1 VDLSP
6 ILSVILLLGLAALA
20 ALGYWLFRAESG
32 VFWRWRRARQL
43 TERVLQEDALKHIHR
58 CERYGRRASVDSLAG
73 AIQISADETVA
84 LLAQLQEH
92 GLLKIEG
99 ESFHLTSKGHEYALH
114 IIRAHRLWET
124 YLADETGYASEEW
137 HDQADW
143 AEHSLSPDMVDA
155 LADELGNPTHDPHGD
170 PIPNAAGQMI
180 PHGGRPLTTI
190 QVDVPVRIV
199 HLEDEPEAIYAQ
211 LVAEGLS
218 PGMEARLL
226 ERTPERL
233 RFWANGD
240 DHVLAPIVAA
250 NISVIQLAPSAEAPE
265 PDETTLASL
274 KLGEIGEV
282 IGISRASR
290 GSERRRFLDLG
301 ILPGTLVEAELIGPG
316 GDPTAYRLRETL
328 IAFRREQAQMI
339 RIKKVPTE
347 EQNRVVAGTAAVEN
361 SGQQMRPVQKD
372 HDGK

>member
-1 VDLSP
+1 MDLSP
-6 ILSVILLLGLAALA
+6 ILSLFLLLGLTALA
-20 ALGYWLFRAESG
+20 ALSYWLFRAESG

-58 CERYGRRASVDSLAG
+58 CERYGRQASVDSLAG
-73 AIQISADETVA
+73 AIQISPDETVD

-99 ESFHLTSKGHEYALH
+99 ESFSLTPKGHEYALH

-143 AEHSLSPDMVDA
+143 VEHSLSPAMVDA
-155 LADELGNPTHDPHGD
+155 LAEELGNPTHDPHGD
-170 PIPNAAGQMI
+170 PIPNAEGQMM
-180 PHGGRPLTTI
+180 PHGGQPLTAI
-190 QVDVPVRIV
+190 DVDVPVRIV
-199 HLEDEPEAIYAQ
+199 HLEDEPEAIFAQ
-211 LVAEGLS
+211 LMAEGLS

-240 DHVLAPIVAA
+240 EHVLAPIVAA
-250 NISVIQLAPSAEAPE
+250 NVSVIPLVTKAEVEE

-274 KLGEIGEV
+274 ELGEIGEV

-301 ILPGTLVEAELIGPG
+301 ILPGTMVEAELIGPG
-316 GDPTAYRLRETL
+316 GDPTGYRLREAL
-328 IAFRREQAQMI
+328 IALRRKQAQMI
-339 RIKKVPTE
+339 RIKKLPASQRDKVSAGAVAADSSGSQTE
-347 EQNRVVAGTAAVEN
+347 
-361 SGQQMRPVQKD
+361 PVQKD
-372 HDGK
+372 YHDK